1 MFRQGDVIITPTI
14 SEILAP
20 TLNHLVLAEGEGTG
34 HRHQISSGEAEL
46 VELYGLLFLKVLS
59 PTAILTHEEHAAVT
73 IPQGNWEIRTQ
84 REYVPPDRRYP
95 IN

>member
-84 REYVPPDRRYP
+84 REYVPPDHRYP